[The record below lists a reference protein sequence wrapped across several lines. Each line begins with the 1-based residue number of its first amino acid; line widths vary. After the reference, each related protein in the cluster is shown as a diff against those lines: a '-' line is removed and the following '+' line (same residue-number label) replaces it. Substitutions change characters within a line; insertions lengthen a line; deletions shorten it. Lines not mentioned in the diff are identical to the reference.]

1 MTFKKLLIA
10 NRGEIAV
17 RLIRAAAD
25 MGLATVAVHGAD
37 DARALHVRMA
47 DEAVQLPLQGPAAYL
62 DIDALVDAATA
73 RGCDA
78 VHPGYGFLSESAAF
92 ASAMNAAG
100 VCFVGPSPQLLDLFG
115 DKSKALALA
124 RECRVPVLEGT
135 AGATTLAQAHD
146 FMAGLPAG
154 QAR

>member
-1 MTFKKLLIA
+1 MSFKKLLIA

-25 MGLATVAVHGAD
+25 MGIATVAVHGAD
-37 DARALHVRMA
+37 DTPSLHVRMA
-47 DEAVQLPLQGPAAYL
+47 DESVLLPLQGPAAYL
-62 DIDALVDAATA
+62 DIDALVAAATA

-92 ASAMNAAG
+92 ARAMADAG
-100 VCFVGPSPQLLDLFG
+100 VCFVGPSPEQLELFG

-124 RECRVPVLEGT
+124 RECGVPVLAGT
-135 AGATTLAQAHD
+135 VGAITLT
-146 FMAGLPAG
+146 
-154 QAR
+154 